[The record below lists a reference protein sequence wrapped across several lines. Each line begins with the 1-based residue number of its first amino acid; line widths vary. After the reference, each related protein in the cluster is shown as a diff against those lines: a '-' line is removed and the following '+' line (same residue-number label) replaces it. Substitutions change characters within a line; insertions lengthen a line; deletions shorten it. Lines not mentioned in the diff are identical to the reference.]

1 MAVLIKP
8 LVLINIERVD
18 SIDGNAISERVED
31 DGRFCEADW
40 QPKTSCAFPVVDFS
54 VV

>member
-8 LVLINIERVD
+8 QVLIDIERIE